1 MPSSLEDVLQ
11 LESLDTNL
19 FRSRHHRENF
29 RNILFGGQVLGQAL
43 AAVQNTVDDVLPHSL
58 HAYFLRPGRS
68 DAPVIYD
75 VESVRDGRSFCSRR
89 LVARQYGQAIFH
101 MTASFHMKED
111 GYEHQICAPQGI
123 PSPED
128 ILARDSAPV
137 PDPHISSKNA
147 HGELSEI
154 PFQLLP
160 INDSLFSSKDVHEP
174 HTSFWIK
181 TTEKLPNNPALHCS
195 ALTFASDLGLLAT
208 TLLPHET
215 TLFDTAISVASVD
228 HAMWFHSG
236 DFRADEWMLYQ
247 THSPWAGQA
256 RGFAQGRIF
265 TRNGKLIASTTQ
277 EGLIRPRPTH

>member
-1 MPSSLEDVLQ
+1 MQSSLEDVLQ

-43 AAVQNTVDDVLPHSL
+43 AALQNTVEGVLPNSL

-75 VESVRDGRSFCSRR
+75 VENIRDGRSFCSRR
-89 LVARQYGQAIFH
+89 VVARQHGHSIFY
-101 MTASFHMKED
+101 MTASFHVKED
-111 GYEHQICAPQGI
+111 GYEHQLSTPQGI

-128 ILARDSAPV
+128 ILARNTTSI
-137 PDPHISSKNA
+137 PDPHIASENA
-147 HGELSEI
+147 HGESHDI

-160 INDSLFSSKDVHEP
+160 VNDNLFASKDVHEP
-174 HTSFWIK
+174 NTCFWIK
-181 TTEKLPNNPALHCS
+181 TTEKLPKNPALHIS
-195 ALTFASDLGLLAT
+195 ALAFASDLGLLAT
-208 TLLPHET
+208 TLLPHKT
-215 TLFDTAISVASVD
+215 TLFDTSISGASLD
-228 HAMWFHSG
+228 HAMWFHYH

-247 THSPWAGQA
+247 TSSPWAGQA

-265 TRNGKLIASTTQ
+265 TREGKLIASTAQ
-277 EGLIRPRPTH
+277 EGLIRPRPSS

>member
-11 LESLDTNL
+11 LERLDTNL

-68 DAPVIYD
+68 DTPVIYD
-75 VESVRDGRSFCSRR
+75 VESVRNGRSFCSRR
-89 LVARQYGQAIFH
+89 LVARQHGHDIFH
-101 MTASFHMKED
+101 MTASFHTKET
-111 GYEHQICAPQGI
+111 GYEHQLCAPQDI
-123 PSPED
+123 PLPED
-128 ILARDSAPV
+128 ILARNSSILA
-137 PDPHISSKNA
+137 DPHISSDNT
-147 HGELSEI
+147 HGELNDI

-160 INDSLFSSKDVHEP
+160 VNDNLFSSKDVHDP
-174 HTSFWIK
+174 HTNFWIK
-181 TTEKLPNNPALHCS
+181 TTKKLPNTPALHLS

-208 TLLPHET
+208 TLLPHKA
-215 TLFDTAISVASVD
+215 TLFDTTMSVASVD
-228 HAMWFHSG
+228 HAMWFHHH

-256 RGFAQGRIF
+256 RGLAQGRIF

-277 EGLIRPRPTH
+277 EGLIRPQATH